1 MKLNKKKKFDTKK
14 LEKIIKNKNTYY
26 NFFLF
31 IIGMALSAISVSVFY
46 SPNEVVTTG
55 STGLAI
61 ILNKYLN
68 IDLSLLVLC
77 LSSMLLVLS
86 FLVFGINYGSKHI
99 LGTLL
104 FPVFLKS
111 ATLINRVVNFEGVS
125 LFLLIVIGGV
135 LAGIGFGLV
144 KRSNYSLGGFYVL
157 YDIINKNFKI
167 SIGKASLICNSIIII
182 LSIFTFGID
191 KCIYAIIGLYMT
203 SYFGDKIMLGISSN
217 KAFYIITRKPSEVKE
232 YALEKGLNIEQPL
245 KVRNNP
251 EFVEKLKNINP
262 DVICV
267 VAYGKII
274 PKEILDIPRLG
285 CINVHGSLL
294 PKYRG
299 AAPIQ
304 WAVLNGDKE
313 TGVIS

>member
-14 LEKIIKNKNTYY
+14 LEKIIKNKNAYY
-26 NFFLF
+26 NLFLF

-125 LFLLIVIGGV
+125 LFLIIVIGGV
-135 LAGIGFGLV
+135 LSGIGFGLV

-157 YDIINKNFKI
+157 YDIINKRFKI
-167 SIGKASLICNSIIII
+167 SIGKASLVCNSIIII

-217 KAFYIITRKPSEVKE
+217 KAFYIITNLDHTVTVVKARGGYSDRKKTMLLCVIPTVEYVKMKEVIKAIDE
-232 YALEKGLNIEQPL
+232 RAFFLVTDSYTVSK
-245 KVRNNP
+245 
-251 EFVEKLKNINP
+251 
-262 DVICV
+262 
-267 VAYGKII
+267 
-274 PKEILDIPRLG
+274 
-285 CINVHGSLL
+285 
-294 PKYRG
+294 
-299 AAPIQ
+299 
-304 WAVLNGDKE
+304 
-313 TGVIS
+313 

>member
-135 LAGIGFGLV
+135 LSGIGFGLV
-144 KRSNYSLGGFYVL
+144 KRSNYSLGGFYVENGLTYNLNDVL
-157 YDIINKNFKI
+157 YDIINKKFKI
-167 SIGKASLICNSIIII
+167 SVGKASLICNSMIII

-203 SYFGDKIMLGISSN
+203 SYFGDKIMLGISSS
-217 KAFYIITRKPSEVKE
+217 KAFYIITRKPLEVKE
-232 YALEKGLNIEQPL
+232 YIINNLNHTVTVVKARGGYSDRKKTMLLCVIPT
-245 KVRNNP
+245 
-251 EFVEKLKNINP
+251 VEYVKMKE
-262 DVICV
+262 VIKTIDERAFFLV
-267 VAYGKII
+267 TDSYTVSK
-274 PKEILDIPRLG
+274 
-285 CINVHGSLL
+285 
-294 PKYRG
+294 
-299 AAPIQ
+299 
-304 WAVLNGDKE
+304 
-313 TGVIS
+313 

>member
-1 MKLNKKKKFDTKK
+1 MKISKNEKFDIKK
-14 LEKIIKNKNTYY
+14 LEKIIKDKNTYY

-31 IIGMALSAISVSVFY
+31 IMGMALSAISVSVFY

-86 FLVFGINYGSKHI
+86 FLVFGVNYGSKHI

-135 LAGIGFGLV
+135 LSGIGFGLV

-157 YDIINKNFKI
+157 YDIINKRFKI
-167 SIGKASLICNSIIII
+167 SIGKASLVCNSIIII

-217 KAFYIITRKPSEVKE
+217 KAFYIVTSKYKAVRE
-232 YALEKGLNIEQPL
+232 YIINDLNHTVTIVNAKGGYSDKGKKMLLCVVSTTEYI
-245 KVRNNP
+245 KMR
-251 EFVEKLKNINP
+251 
-262 DVICV
+262 DVI
-267 VAYGKII
+267 
-274 PKEILDIPRLG
+274 KEI
-285 CINVHGSLL
+285 
-294 PKYRG
+294 
-299 AAPIQ
+299 
-304 WAVLNGDKE
+304 DKDAFFLI
-313 TGVIS
+313 TDSYSVANKI

>member
-1 MKLNKKKKFDTKK
+1 MKLNKKKKLDTKK

-135 LAGIGFGLV
+135 LSGIGFGLV

-157 YDIINKNFKI
+157 YDIINKKFKI
-167 SIGKASLICNSIIII
+167 SVGKASLICNSMIII

-217 KAFYIITRKPSEVKE
+217 KAFYIVTSKYKAVRE
-232 YALEKGLNIEQPL
+232 YIINDLNHTVTIVNAKGGYSDKGKKMLLCVVSTTEYI
-245 KVRNNP
+245 KMR
-251 EFVEKLKNINP
+251 
-262 DVICV
+262 DVIREIDKDAFFLITDSYS
-267 VAYGKII
+267 VANKI
-274 PKEILDIPRLG
+274 
-285 CINVHGSLL
+285 
-294 PKYRG
+294 
-299 AAPIQ
+299 
-304 WAVLNGDKE
+304 
-313 TGVIS
+313 

>member
-1 MKLNKKKKFDTKK
+1 MKLNKKKKFDIKK
-14 LEKIIKNKNTYY
+14 LEKIIKDKNTYY

-46 SPNEVVTTG
+46 SPNAVVTTG

-86 FLVFGINYGSKHI
+86 FLVFGVNYGSKHI

-125 LFLLIVIGGV
+125 LFLIIVIGGV

-157 YDIINKNFKI
+157 YDIINKRFKYTI
-167 SIGKASLICNSIIII
+167 K
-182 LSIFTFGID
+182 
-191 KCIYAIIGLYMT
+191 
-203 SYFGDKIMLGISSN
+203 
-217 KAFYIITRKPSEVKE
+217 
-232 YALEKGLNIEQPL
+232 
-245 KVRNNP
+245 
-251 EFVEKLKNINP
+251 
-262 DVICV
+262 
-267 VAYGKII
+267 
-274 PKEILDIPRLG
+274 
-285 CINVHGSLL
+285 
-294 PKYRG
+294 
-299 AAPIQ
+299 
-304 WAVLNGDKE
+304 
-313 TGVIS
+313 

>member
-135 LAGIGFGLV
+135 LSGIGFGLV

-157 YDIINKNFKI
+157 YDIINKKFK
-167 SIGKASLICNSIIII
+167 K
-182 LSIFTFGID
+182 IFQ
-191 KCIYAIIGLYMT
+191 KVSKQNCKLVIYIEAIIGKN
-203 SYFGDKIMLGISSN
+203 F
-217 KAFYIITRKPSEVKE
+217 RKSENADIENYSQFPS
-232 YALEKGLNIEQPL
+232 
-245 KVRNNP
+245 
-251 EFVEKLKNINP
+251 F
-262 DVICV
+262 
-267 VAYGKII
+267 
-274 PKEILDIPRLG
+274 
-285 CINVHGSLL
+285 S
-294 PKYRG
+294 
-299 AAPIQ
+299 
-304 WAVLNGDKE
+304 
-313 TGVIS
+313 

>member
-86 FLVFGINYGSKHI
+86 FLVFVINYGSKHI

-104 FPVFLKS
+104 FP
-111 ATLINRVVNFEGVS
+111 I
-125 LFLLIVIGGV
+125 FLL
-135 LAGIGFGLV
+135 
-144 KRSNYSLGGFYVL
+144 
-157 YDIINKNFKI
+157 
-167 SIGKASLICNSIIII
+167 
-182 LSIFTFGID
+182 
-191 KCIYAIIGLYMT
+191 
-203 SYFGDKIMLGISSN
+203 
-217 KAFYIITRKPSEVKE
+217 P
-232 YALEKGLNIEQPL
+232 
-245 KVRNNP
+245 
-251 EFVEKLKNINP
+251 
-262 DVICV
+262 
-267 VAYGKII
+267 
-274 PKEILDIPRLG
+274 
-285 CINVHGSLL
+285 
-294 PKYRG
+294 
-299 AAPIQ
+299 
-304 WAVLNGDKE
+304 
-313 TGVIS
+313 

>member
-135 LAGIGFGLV
+135 LSGIGFGLV

-157 YDIINKNFKI
+157 YDIINKKFKI
-167 SIGKASLICNSIIII
+167 SVGKASLICNSMIII

-217 KAFYIITRKPSEVKE
+217 KAFYIVTSKYKAVRE
-232 YALEKGLNIEQPL
+232 YIINDLNHTVTIVNAKGGYSDKGKKMLLCVVSTTEYI
-245 KVRNNP
+245 KMR
-251 EFVEKLKNINP
+251 
-262 DVICV
+262 DVIREIDKDAFFLITDSYS
-267 VAYGKII
+267 VANKI
-274 PKEILDIPRLG
+274 
-285 CINVHGSLL
+285 
-294 PKYRG
+294 
-299 AAPIQ
+299 
-304 WAVLNGDKE
+304 
-313 TGVIS
+313 

>member
-135 LAGIGFGLV
+135 LSGIGFGLV

-157 YDIINKNFKI
+157 YDIINKKFKI
-167 SIGKASLICNSIIII
+167 SVGKASLICNSMIII

-203 SYFGDKIMLGISSN
+203 SYFGDKIMLGISSS
-217 KAFYIITRKPSEVKE
+217 KEYIINNLNHTVTVVKARGGYSDRKKTMLLCVIPTVEYVKMKEVIKTIDE
-232 YALEKGLNIEQPL
+232 RAFFLVTDSYTVSK
-245 KVRNNP
+245 
-251 EFVEKLKNINP
+251 
-262 DVICV
+262 
-267 VAYGKII
+267 
-274 PKEILDIPRLG
+274 
-285 CINVHGSLL
+285 
-294 PKYRG
+294 
-299 AAPIQ
+299 
-304 WAVLNGDKE
+304 
-313 TGVIS
+313 